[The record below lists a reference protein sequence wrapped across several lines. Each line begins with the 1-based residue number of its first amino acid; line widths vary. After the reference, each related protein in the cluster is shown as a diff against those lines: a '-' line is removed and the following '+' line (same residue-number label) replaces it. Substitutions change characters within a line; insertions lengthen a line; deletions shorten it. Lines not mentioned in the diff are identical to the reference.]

1 MCYNMGMSNA
11 ISYYRVSTVKQ
22 GLSGLGLEAQKASVE
37 TYAKSTGLNI
47 TGEFIEVETG
57 TSKRQRTEIYKAL
70 AECKRTGA
78 TLLIAKLDRLAR
90 NVAFIATLMESGV
103 KFVAV
108 DNPAVTPLT
117 LHVLAAVAEQE
128 AKMISAR
135 TKSALDAAKAR
146 GVVLGKPENLPSN
159 AGAISGAKRK
169 AEAIDAYSKV
179 MNYICIMQKQGKTYE
194 AIATQLNKD
203 GYKTRNGKE
212 FAAMTVYRMVQRVDC
227 KKVRKAARAAKGANT
242 RHL

>member
-1 MCYNMGMSNA
+1 MSNA

-37 TYAKSTGLNI
+37 TYAKSTGLTI
-47 TGEFIEVETG
+47 TGEFVEVETG

-90 NVAFIATLMESGV
+90 NVAFIASLMESGV

-128 AKMISAR
+128 AKMISTR
-135 TKSALDAAKAR
+135 TKAALDAAKAR
-146 GVVLGKPENLPSN
+146 GVTLGKPENLPSN

-169 AEAIDAYSKV
+169 AEAIDAYNKI
-179 MNYICIMQKQGKTYE
+179 MNYICIMQKQGKTYAE
-194 AIATQLNKD
+194 IATQLNKD

-227 KKVRKAARAAKGANT
+227 KKVRKAARAANVS
-242 RHL
+242 

>member
-1 MCYNMGMSNA
+1 MGMNNA

-22 GLSGLGLEAQKASVE
+22 GQSGLGLEAQKMSVCL
-37 TYAKSTGLNI
+37 YAKSAGLNI
-47 TGEFIEVETG
+47 TGEFVEVETG
-57 TSKRQRTEIYKAL
+57 TAKKQRVEIYKAL

-135 TKSALDAAKAR
+135 TKAALGAAKAR
-146 GVVLGKPENLPSN
+146 GVTLGKPENLPSN

-194 AIATQLNKD
+194 AIAAQLNKD

-212 FAAMTVYRMVQRVDC
+212 FTSMTVWRMVKRVDC
-227 KKVRKAARAAKGANT
+227 KKVRKAARAAWLGNK
-242 RHL
+242 

>member
-1 MCYNMGMSNA
+1 MGMSNA
-11 ISYYRVSTVKQ
+11 ISYYRVSTTKQ
-22 GLSGLGLEAQKASVE
+22 GASGLGLEAQQYSVE
-37 TYAKSTGLNI
+37 AYARSNDLTITATYT
-47 TGEFIEVETG
+47 EVETG
-57 TSKRQRTEIYKAL
+57 TSKRKRTEIYKAI
-70 AECKRTGA
+70 EHCKKIGA

-90 NVAFIATLMESGV
+90 NVHFISGLMESGI
-103 KFVAV
+103 KFVCV
-108 DNPAVTPLT
+108 DSPAVTPLT

-135 TKSALDAAKAR
+135 TKAALDAAKAR
-146 GVVLGKPENLPSN
+146 GVTLGKPENLPAN
-159 AGAISGAKRK
+159 AGAISAAKRK

-194 AIATQLNKD
+194 AIAAQLNKD

-227 KKVRKAARAAKGANT
+227 KKVRKAARAVNVS
-242 RHL
+242 

>member
-1 MCYNMGMSNA
+1 MSNA
-11 ISYYRVSTVKQ
+11 ISYYRVSTAKQ
-22 GLSGLGLEAQKASVE
+22 GLSGLGLEAQKASVCA
-37 TYAKSTGLNI
+37 YAKSAGLNI
-47 TGEFIEVETG
+47 TGEFVEVETG
-57 TSKRQRTEIYKAL
+57 TAKRQRTEIYKAL

-90 NVAFIATLMESGV
+90 NVAFIASLMESGV

-117 LHVLAAVAEQE
+117 LHVLASVAEQE
-128 AKMISAR
+128 AKMISSR

-179 MNYICIMQKQGKTYE
+179 MNYICIMQKQGKSYE

-227 KKVRKAARAAKGANT
+227 KKVRKAARAVPYSGRKK
-242 RHL
+242 

>member
-11 ISYYRVSTVKQ
+11 VSYYRVSTVKQ
-22 GLSGLGLEAQKASVE
+22 GQSGLGLEAQKMSVCL
-37 TYAKSTGLNI
+37 YAKSAGLNI
-47 TGEFIEVETG
+47 TGEFVEVETG
-57 TSKRQRTEIYKAL
+57 TAKKQRVEIYKAL

-78 TLLIAKLDRLAR
+78 ILLIAKLDRLAR

-135 TKSALDAAKAR
+135 TKAALDAAKAR
-146 GVVLGKPENLPSN
+146 GVTLGKPENLPSN

-169 AEAIDAYSKV
+169 AEAIAAYSKV

-194 AIATQLNKD
+194 AIAAQLNKD
-203 GYKTRNGKE
+203 GYLTRQGKT
-212 FAAMTVYRMVQRVDC
+212 FSPMTVWRLLSRVDC
-227 KKVRKAARAAKGANT
+227 KQILKKKRA
-242 RHL
+242 

>member
-1 MCYNMGMSNA
+1 MCYNMVMTNA

-37 TYAKSTGLNI
+37 TYAKSTGLTI
-47 TGEFIEVETG
+47 TGEFVEVETG

-90 NVAFIATLMESGV
+90 NVAFIASLMESGV

-128 AKMISAR
+128 AKMISSR
-135 TKSALDAAKAR
+135 TKSALDAARAR
-146 GVVLGKPENLPSN
+146 GVTLGKPENLPAD
-159 AGAISGAKRK
+159 AGKISGAKRK
-169 AEAIDAYSKV
+169 AEAKAAYAKLQ
-179 MNYICIMQKQGKTYE
+179 NYVCMLRKTMSMQE
-194 AIATQLNKD
+194 IAEQLNAD
-203 GYKTRNGKE
+203 GYTTRTGKQ
-212 FAAMTVYRMVQRVDC
+212 FAAMTVYRMLERSGCNDIE
-227 KKVRKAARAAKGANT
+227 
-242 RHL
+242 